1 MISIPGITQQQKKLL
16 DIMWDLD
23 NQEDLLTWFET
34 LDDDEFQQAIT
45 LHEMVLIAMMDHDNQ
60 NNLNLAQKML
70 ADIGVVC

>member
-23 NQEDLLTWFET
+23 NQEDLLTWFNT
-34 LDDDEFQQAIT
+34 LDDDEFQQAVT
-45 LHEMVLIAMMDHDNQ
+45 LHEMILIAMMEHDDRD
-60 NNLNLAQKML
+60 NLNLAQKML

>member
-45 LHEMVLIAMMDHDNQ
+45 LHEMVLISMMDHDNQ
-60 NNLNLAQKML
+60 NNLYLAQKML